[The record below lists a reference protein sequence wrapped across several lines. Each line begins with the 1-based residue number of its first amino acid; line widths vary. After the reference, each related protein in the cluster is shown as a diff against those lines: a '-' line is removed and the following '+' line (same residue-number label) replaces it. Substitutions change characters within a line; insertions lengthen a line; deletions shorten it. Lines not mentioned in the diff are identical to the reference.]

1 MIGLTTLDRVAGK
14 GAVDSI
20 IVTYGELVGA
30 RGAEGVGRTWWD
42 CWAGRLQQTGIT
54 CAEKFPA

>member
-1 MIGLTTLDRVAGK
+1 MIGLPTLDRVAGK

-30 RGAEGVGRTWWD
+30 RGAEGVGRTWFWLILSHHTQ
-42 CWAGRLQQTGIT
+42 G
-54 CAEKFPA
+54 